1 MSTTA
6 WIILVCAVAVVFLA
20 GGIFAGYLY
29 RKRVA
34 EMKIAAAEDAARKII
49 EDGEKQAEAIKKE
62 KLLEAKEENHKQ
74 RSELE
79 KETRERRAPSPLSSM
94 ATSFWCCVWTSPM
107 PTASLTGS

>member
-62 KLLEAKEENHKQ
+62 KLLLKLQPFNNKY
-74 RSELE
+74 
-79 KETRERRAPSPLSSM
+79 ETLHPIKH
-94 ATSFWCCVWTSPM
+94 M
-107 PTASLTGS
+107 PTSDTFFSFTLSKLQ